1 MTPTHTLQPTSPFSV
16 ISLFLLL
23 TSFSP
28 FIPSFQPSLLPTLP
42 PSFPPFPITTP
53 PPLSQ
58 GSPEGLL
65 IRFTAPVNYLAVN
78 DSHSLLA
85 AASSEFSIKIVDLGN
100 PAKVVTLQDHEA
112 PVLFVNFDPK
122 GEFLVSLFL
131 TFDWLET
138 FLLSVWFPWHCV
150 ILKVKC
156 QDMKVYVNKWEQSIV
171 RCAASLCK
179 MFF

>member
-1 MTPTHTLQPTSPFSV
+1 MTATHTLQPTSPFSV
-16 ISLFLLL
+16 ISLSLLF

-28 FIPSFQPSLLPTLP
+28 FLPSFQPSLLLSLP
-42 PSFPPFPITTP
+42 SPLQHPPL
-53 PPLSQ
+53 LSQ

-85 AASSEFSIKIVDLGN
+85 AASSEFSIRVVDLGN

-122 GEFLVSLFL
+122 GEFLVSL
-131 TFDWLET
+131 
-138 FLLSVWFPWHCV
+138 
-150 ILKVKC
+150 I
-156 QDMKVYVNKWEQSIV
+156 
-171 RCAASLCK
+171 
-179 MFF
+179 